1 MDEVGIVLAMLL
13 AVVASGYLVRILPFA
28 VPLPLVQ
35 IALGAAISGT
45 TGHGVRLEPHIFFLL
60 FLPPL
65 LFLDGWRIPKVG
77 LFRDRSTILEL
88 ALGLVLFTVIGAGF
102 LIHWLIPSLPL
113 AVSFALAAIL
123 APTDPVAVSSIA
135 ARVPIPPRLMHIL
148 EGESLLNDA
157 SGLVCFRFAVAAAL
171 TGTFSLGEATLT
183 FLWVALAGI
192 AIGVGLTVGVSW
204 AQRLLAAR
212 IGEESGSPIL
222 VNLLLPFGAYLAA
235 EHVAASGILAA
246 VAAGVTMSYVELSGR
261 ALATTRV
268 RRAVVWDTVQFALN
282 GIMFVLLGEQL
293 PAIVKAALSAPE
305 LPAAHDLWWL
315 LGNALAISVGL
326 ILLRYIWVWVS
337 LRLTL
342 LAARRQQ
349 QAVYRP
355 NPRLILA
362 TSLAGVRGAI
372 TLAGVLTLPLAMPN
386 GTPFPGRDLVI
397 FLASAVIV
405 VSLVLASV
413 GLPRVL
419 RGLELPAEPAHESE
433 EAQARHAAA
442 LAALDAIAA
451 VPPPPP
457 IAGCDAEGAAEM
469 NASAADQVRSL
480 YQYRLDGWSVNG
492 AGAGI
497 APVLARAAENAER
510 HYRLAALEQERAV
523 LLRMARHN
531 QLSDE
536 IARKLL
542 REIDLVEA
550 RYR

>member
-13 AVVASGYLVRILPFA
+13 AVVASGYLVRMLPFA
-28 VPLPLVQ
+28 VPLPLMQ
-35 IALGAAISGT
+35 IALGAAIAGS
-45 TGHGVRLEPHIFFLL
+45 TGHGVRLEPHIFFLV

-88 ALGLVLFTVIGAGF
+88 ALGLVLFTVLGAGF

-113 AVSFALAAIL
+113 AVCFALAAIL

-183 FLWVALAGI
+183 FLWVALAGV
-192 AIGVGLTVGVSW
+192 AIGVGITVGVSW
-204 AQRLLAAR
+204 AQRQLGAR

-222 VNLLLPFGAYLAA
+222 INLLLPFGAYLAA
-235 EHVAASGILAA
+235 EHLGASGILAA

-261 ALATTRV
+261 AAATTRV

-293 PAIVKAALSAPE
+293 PDILEAALVAPE
-305 LPAAHDLWWL
+305 LPRANDVWWL
-315 LGNALAISVGL
+315 VTNALAISFGL
-326 ILLRYIWVWVS
+326 ILLRFVWVWVS

-342 LAARRQQ
+342 LNARRQKLPE
-349 QAVYRP
+349 YRP

-372 TLAGVLTLPLAMPN
+372 TLAGVLTLPLAMP
-386 GTPFPGRDLVI
+386 GGAPFPGRDLVI

-419 RGLELPAEPAHESE
+419 RGLELPHDSAHDSE
-433 EAQARHAAA
+433 EANARHAAA
-442 LAALDAIAA
+442 LAALEAIANA
-451 VPPPPP
+451 PPPPP
-457 IAGCDAEGAAEM
+457 TSGCDAQGAVEM
-469 NASAADQVRSL
+469 HASAIDQVRSL
-480 YQYRLDGWSVNG
+480 YQYRLDG
-492 AGAGI
+492 GI
-497 APVLARAAENAER
+497 GGGGGDVGPAQARAAEDAER
-510 HYRLAALEQERAV
+510 HYRLAALEHERAV
-523 LLRMARHN
+523 LLRMARN
-531 QLSDE
+531 NTLSDE
-536 IARKLL
+536 VARKLL

>member
-45 TGHGVRLEPHIFFLL
+45 TSHGVRLEPHIFFLL

-192 AIGVGLTVGVSW
+192 AIGVGLTVAVSA
-204 AQRLLAAR
+204 AQRILAAR

-246 VAAGVTMSYVELSGR
+246 VAAGITMSYVELSGR

-268 RRAVVWDTVQFALN
+268 RRAVVWDTVQFSLN

-293 PAIVKAALSAPE
+293 PAIVKAALRAPE
-305 LPAAHDLWWL
+305 LPAAHDVWWL

-326 ILLRYIWVWVS
+326 ILLRFIWVWVS

-405 VSLVLASV
+405 ASLVLASV

-433 EAQARHAAA
+433 EDGARHAAA
-442 LAALDAIAA
+442 LAALEAIAA
-451 VPPPPP
+451 TPPPPT
-457 IAGCDAEGAAEM
+457 AGCDLEGAAEM
-469 NASAADQVRSL
+469 HASAADQVRSL
-480 YQYRLDGWSVNG
+480 YQYRLDGG
-492 AGAGI
+492 TGTGI
-497 APVLARAAENAER
+497 DPDRARAAESAER

>member
-13 AVVASGYLVRILPFA
+13 AVVASGYLVRVLPFA

-35 IALGAAISGT
+35 IALGAAISST

-88 ALGLVLFTVIGAGF
+88 SLGLVLFTVIGAGY

-123 APTDPVAVSSIA
+123 APTDPVAVSAIA

-171 TGTFSLGEATLT
+171 TGSFSLGDASLT
-183 FLWVALAGI
+183 FLWLALGGI
-192 AIGVGLTVGVSW
+192 GIGAGLTIIVSG

-212 IGEESGSPIL
+212 IGEEAGSPIL

-235 EHVAASGILAA
+235 EHLHASGILAA

-268 RRAVVWDTVQFALN
+268 RRAAVWDTVQFALN
-282 GIMFVLLGEQL
+282 GVMFVLLGEQL
-293 PAIVKAALSAPE
+293 PDIVRAALVAPE
-305 LPAAHDLWWL
+305 LPAANDVWWL
-315 LGNALAISVGL
+315 AGNALAISVGL
-326 ILLRYIWVWVS
+326 ILLRFVWVWVS

-342 LAARRQQ
+342 LNARRQG
-349 QAVYRP
+349 QAVYKP

-372 TLAGVLTLPLAMPN
+372 TLAGVLTLPLLLPN
-386 GTPFPGRDLVI
+386 GAPFPGRDLLI

-405 VSLVLASV
+405 VSLILASV

-419 RGLELPAEPAHESE
+419 RGLELPAEAHHESE
-433 EAQARHAAA
+433 ENDARHAAA
-442 LAALDAIAA
+442 MAALDALAKA
-451 VPPPPP
+451 PPPPLSSP
-457 IAGCDAEGAAEM
+457 HANPGEDAELQ
-469 NASAADQVRSL
+469 ASAIDHVRSL
-480 YQYRLDGWSVNG
+480 YQYRLTSGL
-492 AGAGI
+492 AGGVDLGM
-497 APVLARAAENAER
+497 APARARAAEAAER
-510 HYRLAALEQERAV
+510 HYRLRALEQERAT

-531 QLSDE
+531 GLSDE

-542 REIDLVEA
+542 REIDLV
-550 RYR
+550 